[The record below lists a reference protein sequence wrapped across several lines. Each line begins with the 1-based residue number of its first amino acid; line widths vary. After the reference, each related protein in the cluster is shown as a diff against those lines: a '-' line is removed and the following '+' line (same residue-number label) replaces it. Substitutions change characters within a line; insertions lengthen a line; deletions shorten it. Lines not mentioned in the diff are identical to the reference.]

1 MRPRLPFALFNYQAY
16 PPPLATEMLAL
27 GWSSLRPWLS
37 PLAVLV
43 VVGLCWRR
51 NDHAFLIGWFA
62 VSAVNGAVGIALR
75 RHYRAI
81 CAAEL
86 PLPALRLGEW
96 IALFHGGVMLG
107 AIWGAL
113 GFLLVPAPAGHN
125 LMIVMIYMG
134 VSVSASSMASF
145 GLAHVCSASLVS
157 LVLLLPPLR
166 HTFADNWIQLAIMFV
181 FFHATI
187 IQAVVLRH
195 RGNARTLMLEK
206 DKDRLIEEQRAAV
219 ESAQR
224 ASREKSAFLAAASHD
239 LRQPLHALML
249 TSHTLRLRVS
259 GAENRELVDRVLEAG
274 QALSEQFNSLM
285 DLSKL
290 EGGAYRLNRQPT
302 PLQELP
308 ERAVA
313 AHRQTA
319 GYKQIELRL
328 RIDGRLRQRALDTD
342 PVLLGR
348 VLHNLLDNAIKF
360 SAPGGAVLLSLRQRA
375 GGLELAVQDQG
386 IGIAADQLTEV
397 FKPYVQLHNPTRD
410 RSQGIGLGLS
420 IVQEATQL
428 LGGRLRLRSQPGRG
442 SRFTLVFPAA
452 ALTAVPERAPPPGA
466 VAEAVPLQRLRD
478 RHLLL
483 VEDDPMA
490 AAALTTWAGEWGLR
504 ISHRSDPSQVGSAL
518 APDLILCD
526 VRLPGDRDGIDWL
539 TDWLAQWPDA
549 RGLLV
554 SGELAPETHQRAEQE
569 GLLLLTKPVSPEL
582 LLRTLAGL
590 AP

>member
-1 MRPRLPFALFNYQAY
+1 MRPPFALFNYQAY

-37 PLAVLV
+37 PLAVAV
-43 VVGLCWRR
+43 VAGLCWDV
-51 NDHAFLIGWFA
+51 NDHGFMLVWLAISIANGMIGLA
-62 VSAVNGAVGIALR
+62 MR
-75 RHYRAI
+75 RHYLQI
-81 CAAEL
+81 TDPVL
-86 PLPALRLGEW
+86 PLAQLRMGEW
-96 IALFHGGVMLG
+96 LALLHGGVMLG

-145 GLAHVCSASLVS
+145 GLAHVFSASLVS
-157 LVLLLPPLR
+157 MCLLLPSLR
-166 HTFADNWIQLAIMFV
+166 QTFADNWLQLAIMFM

-187 IQAVVLRH
+187 IQAVLLRH
-195 RGNARTLMLEK
+195 HGNARTLMLEK
-206 DKDRLIEEQRAAV
+206 EKDRLIEEQRIAV

-224 ASREKSAFLAAASHD
+224 ANREKSAFLAAASHD

-249 TSHTLRLRVS
+249 TSHALRMRVPGEES
-259 GAENRELVDRVLEAG
+259 RELVDRVLEAG
-274 QALSEQFNSLM
+274 QALSDQFNGLM

-290 EGGAYRLNRQPT
+290 EGGAYRLNLQPT
-302 PLQELP
+302 PFLELLP
-308 ERAVA
+308 RAIA
-313 AHRQTA
+313 AHRQIA
-319 GYKQIELRL
+319 GYKGIRLRL
-328 RIDGRLRQRALDTD
+328 RVDRRLQQRALDTD

-360 SAPGGAVLLSLRQRA
+360 SATGGAVLLTARRR
-375 GGLELAVQDQG
+375 GGSVELAVQDQG
-386 IGIAADQLTEV
+386 IGIPAEQVAEV

-420 IVQEATQL
+420 IVQEASNL
-428 LGGRLRLRSQPGRG
+428 LGARLLLRSWPGRG
-442 SRFTLVFPAA
+442 SRFTLLLPATALIALPARGLAPRESATQA
-452 ALTAVPERAPPPGA
+452 A
-466 VAEAVPLQRLRD
+466 PLQRLRE

-490 AAALTTWAGEWGLR
+490 ASALATWAGDWGLR
-504 ISHRSDPSQVGSAL
+504 VSHRSDPAQVEETL

-526 VRLPGDRDGIDWL
+526 VRLPGGRDGIDWL

-569 GLLLLTKPVSPEL
+569 GLLLLTKPVAPDL
-582 LLRTLAGL
+582 LLRTLAGM